1 MNNEDIIAV
10 IPAYNEEL
18 TIGSIV
24 FLTNR
29 VATKTI
35 VVDDGSVDRTGE
47 IASGSGA
54 EVIRHDNNQGKAKA
68 VMTGLLKA
76 RDLNPSVVVLL
87 DADGQNNPSEI
98 SRVIK
103 PVLDGR
109 ADLVIGSR
117 FMDSVSEVPKYR
129 RIGQKTLDYTHNLGS
144 AFKTTDSQS
153 GFRALSTTALNNL
166 DFFSE
171 DYNIESD
178 MIHYFSEKGLKI
190 LEVPISVRYNVPH
203 KHKSHPLS
211 HGWGL
216 IANLIGFVGYRRPLL
231 SFGLAG
237 MIFTVTGILLGL
249 WAFEI
254 YDTTHLFPI
263 AHSLMSMLLI
273 IMGLLMI
280 SSGLIL
286 NTLIFIVKT
295 PR

>member
-1 MNNEDIIAV
+1 MSTKDIVAV

-18 TIGSIV
+18 TIGSV
-24 FLTNR
+24 VLLTNQT
-29 VATKTI
+29 AGKTI
-35 VVDDGSVDRTGE
+35 VVDDGSVDRTSE
-47 IASGSGA
+47 IASRAGA
-54 EVIRHDNNQGKAKA
+54 DVIRLDKNQGKAKA

-98 SRVIK
+98 SQVIE
-103 PVLDGR
+103 PILDGR

-117 FMDSVSEVPKYR
+117 FMDGVSDVPKLR
-129 RIGQKTLDYTHNLGS
+129 RFGQKTLDYTHNLGS

-153 GFRALSTTALNNL
+153 GFRALSRRALSDL
-166 DFFSE
+166 DFTSE

-190 LEVPISVRYNVPH
+190 VEVPVTVRYDVPH

-216 IANLIGFVGYRRPLL
+216 LSNIIGFIGYRRPLV

-237 MIFTVTGILLGL
+237 MIFTIAGTGLGL

-254 YDTTHLFPI
+254 YDTTHKFPI
-263 AHSLMSMLLI
+263 AHSLMSALLI
-273 IMGLLMI
+273 ILGLLMI

-286 NTLIFIVKT
+286 NSLVFIIKS
-295 PR
+295 RR